1 MKYLRL
7 ELLSDKIPVSINNF
21 IEVIYKIGEINPENI
36 NRFSLLKN
44 KNVNVNE
51 NFSKAIYFKR
61 GILNI
66 RKKLNTNLGL
76 HGKYSNRMI
85 KRLAHISSREIDSTL
100 CSLKGIFPHAEYIKI
115 VQTAYKMLCVFDKE
129 SADRLSVKHISED
142 YIGKATFGSCYNS
155 VAPVQTSIILS
166 TNCYNNESH
175 DILKDK
181 IRREK
186 DNDA

>member
-7 ELLSDKIPVSINNF
+7 ELLSDKIPVSVNNF
-21 IEVIYKIGEINPENI
+21 VEVIYKIGELNPCNI
-36 NRFSLLKN
+36 NRTSLMKN
-44 KNVNVNE
+44 KNTCIGKDSSN
-51 NFSKAIYFKR
+51 AINFKR

-85 KRLAHISSREIDSTL
+85 KRLAHISSRQIDNSL
-100 CSLKGIFPHAEYIKI
+100 CSLRGIFPHAEYIKI
-115 VQTAYKMLCVFDKE
+115 VQTAYNILAEYDKKT
-129 SADRLSVKHISED
+129 ADSLSNRHTSEH
-142 YIGKATFGSCYNS
+142 YIGKATFADCYNS

-166 TNCYNNESH
+166 TNCDNNESH

-181 IRREK
+181 IRREE
-186 DNDA
+186 